1 MSILTKYQ
9 KDALEYKKHI
19 SLTANAG
26 SGKTTVLSKRF
37 VEILVKEKVSLNNI
51 VAITFTE
58 KAASELY
65 SKIAKELD
73 ERIEKEDS
81 QLKYKIESIRRNLVS
96 AKISTIHSFCID
108 ILKDY
113 APEAGIDANFSPIDA
128 RTSEELL
135 ELSIEEIINKRIR
148 DEQTSADLKYLLRIF
163 GTKASL
169 IKKTKELF
177 HKRKTTQ
184 KIIETIYDKD
194 EEQIEKFFEKKFTE
208 DFTLLFSSKIKE
220 LIENIETINSLVE
233 AGKPNES
240 QVHIKMLLNEIKA
253 KSDILQQYRMLS
265 EIKESLLTSSGTVK
279 KRGYSD
285 KKIQEEN
292 IELIENIQNTFE
304 EMKQIVIDENYQLLN
319 KDLAKFGITLIDF
332 YKDVLK
338 RYTNKKTQKAYLDFE
353 DILLYAQKLI
363 TNPEV
368 QNALSEKYKYIMV
381 DEYQDTNEIQYNI
394 FMPILKNLNTGN
406 LFVVGDEKQSI
417 YMFREAEVEIFR
429 KTKEEIEQAESSE
442 SILELPHS
450 FRLAPNIALFT
461 NVLFNKLFQN
471 ANPLF
476 NEVEY
481 SNLVCAYTKEAKGE
495 VEFLLTDEE
504 ESEESCLV
512 ANRIVELVK
521 EEDNNFSFSDIAILC
536 RKRKDFTELEKE
548 FSKHNI
554 PYSIVG
560 GKGFYQQQ
568 LIYDIYNYLSFLINP
583 SNDLALANI
592 LRAPYYSLSDV
603 QLMEISLSAGRTYFE
618 KLKNYTEQRPELI
631 WIIELLKKH
640 ISISD
645 KTEINNLI
653 RKIKV
658 ETGYWSYIAAKQDA
672 EQEIANLKKIIQR
685 SISLTAQGFHSLY
698 DFILYLKDAIENTED
713 EGQAEI
719 NNNTDSVKIMT
730 IHQSKGLEFPVVV
743 LYHTNQKGKD
753 DSLSAK
759 EVKIDK
765 EYGILAKLPL
775 KNNFA
780 EDYAQA
786 PIIGL
791 YNYKSSK
798 KNIAELK
805 RLLYVAITRA
815 EEHLIV
821 SLSHKKNKFIK
832 NSFAALITNALN
844 FNFEEDEIIL
854 SESLTY
860 MKLVDDIYQNEN
872 VNEKMTAKVISGI
885 DYKEV
890 EIINEK
896 NENINYEILLDKIEP
911 AEKNEIVSASKVSL
925 FLQCPRKY
933 QLTYEL
939 GYFEVVKQ
947 YKDVSR
953 KDYETERDDFNDK
966 ENLDEINIAAN
977 IGGKIIHSVMEK
989 NVSYKNLE
997 TEVSRLIEHENELQ
1011 NRAKADKENIKNEIV
1026 KLLNH
1031 FYSTKVYAE
1040 LQNYTNYY
1048 NELEIYISKNDYFL
1062 YGIIDKLII
1071 EKNKLI
1077 IVDYKTDKLD
1087 STNFEIKKE
1096 SYFNQLMFYAYLLK
1110 EQYPKV
1116 ENFELW
1122 LVFVRGNE
1130 NKNVKKITRKDIEN
1144 FGETINSCV
1153 QDIRAKKF
1161 DKKTKGC
1168 EHCQYLLLDEC
1179 N

>member
-37 VEILVKEKVSLNNI
+37 VEILVNEKISLNNI

-73 ERIEKEDS
+73 SRIESAEGRNI
-81 QLKYKIESIRRNLVS
+81 YKLEILRRNLVS

-135 ELSIEEIINKRIR
+135 ELSIEEAINKKIR
-148 DEQTSADLKYLLRIF
+148 DEETAADLKYLLRIF
-163 GTKASL
+163 GTKSTL
-169 IKKTKELF
+169 IKKVKELF

-184 KIIETIYDKD
+184 KIIDTIYNND
-194 EEQIEKFFEKKFTE
+194 EHQIEEFFEIKFRN
-208 DFTLLFSSKIKE
+208 DFTLLFQDMIRD
-220 LIENIETINSLVE
+220 LIGDIEKINSLPDSN
-233 AGKPNES
+233 KINET
-240 QVHIKMLLNEIKA
+240 QVHINMLLNEV
-253 KSDILQQYRMLS
+253 KSKNDLLQQYQLLG
-265 EIKESLLTSSGTVK
+265 EIKEAMLTNKGTIK
-279 KRGYSD
+279 KRGYLSGKLYD
-285 KKIQEEN
+285 ENYEVIYKIE
-292 IELIENIQNTFE
+292 NTFE
-304 EMKQIVIDENYQLLN
+304 ELKQITIDENYKLLN
-319 KDLAKFGITLIDF
+319 KELAKFGLTLIDF
-332 YKDVLK
+332 YKEVFTG
-338 RYTNKKTQKAYLDFE
+338 YTNKKTQKAYLDFE
-353 DILLYAQKLI
+353 DILLYTQKLL
-363 TNPEV
+363 NNAEV

-394 FMPILKNLNTGN
+394 FMPILKNLQTGN

-429 KTKEEIEQAESSE
+429 KTKKEIELVESE
-442 SILELPHS
+442 QSILELPHS

-461 NVLFNKLFQN
+461 NVLFNKLFEN
-471 ANPLF
+471 ANPVF

-481 SNLVCAYTKEAKGE
+481 RNLVCAYTKEKKGE
-495 VEFLLTDEE
+495 VEFLITDENETE
-504 ESEESCLV
+504 ESTIV
-512 ANRIVELVK
+512 ANRIVEIVN
-521 EEDNNFSFSDIAILC
+521 DNQNNFSFGDFAILC
-536 RKRKDFTELEKE
+536 RKRKDFTILEAE
-548 FSKHNI
+548 FSKRKI
-554 PYSIVG
+554 PFSIVG

-568 LIYDIYNYLSFLINP
+568 LIYDIYNYLSFLVNP
-583 SNDLALANI
+583 GNDLALANI

-603 QLMEISLSAGRTYFE
+603 QLMEIALCEGKTYFL
-618 KLKNYTEQRPELI
+618 KFKNYLKENPSLQKYL
-631 WIIELLKKH
+631 ELLETH
-640 ISISD
+640 IEISG

-653 RKIKV
+653 RTIKV
-658 ETGYWSYIAAKQDA
+658 ETGYWAYIANKQDA
-672 EQEIANLKKIIQR
+672 EQEIANLNKIIQR

-698 DFILYLKDAIENTED
+698 DFILYLKDAIENTDD

-780 EDYAQA
+780 EDYVQA
-786 PIIGL
+786 PVIGL
-791 YNYKSSK
+791 YNYKAAK

-815 EEHLIV
+815 EKHLII
-821 SLSHKKNKFIK
+821 SLSHRNKKYQK
-832 NSFAALITNALN
+832 NSFAYFIVEALGLDIEQ
-844 FNFEEDEIIL
+844 EEIKL
-854 SESLTY
+854 SDSLTY
-860 MKLVDDIYQNEN
+860 MKLINDTYVNETIKEELSAKLISDVNEIETLSSTNKEQNE
-872 VNEKMTAKVISGI
+872 E
-885 DYKEV
+885 
-890 EIINEK
+890 
-896 NENINYEILLDKIEP
+896 YEILLDEIFA
-911 AEKNEIVSASKVSL
+911 AEKNEIVSASKIAL

-947 YKDVSR
+947 YKDVSG
-953 KDYETERDDFNDK
+953 RDDFNDK
-966 ENLDEINIAAN
+966 ENIDEVNIGAN
-977 IGGKIIHSVMEK
+977 IGGKIVHSVMEK
-989 NVSYKNLE
+989 NIAAENLNK
-997 TEVSRLIEHENELQ
+997 EVDRLIEQENELQ
-1011 NRAKADKENIKNEIV
+1011 NIDDNYKQNLKEDILI
-1026 KLLNH
+1026 LLNH
-1031 FYSTKVYAE
+1031 FYQTEVYAE
-1040 LQNYTNYY
+1040 LQGYSDYE
-1048 NELEIYISKNDYFL
+1048 NELEIYIGKNDYFL

-1071 EKNKLI
+1071 DEEKII
-1077 IVDYKTDKLD
+1077 IVDYKTDKID
-1087 STNFEIKKE
+1087 SQNMDIKKE

-1110 EQYPKV
+1110 DKYPNIK
-1116 ENFELW
+1116 EFELW
-1122 LVFVRGNE
+1122 LVFIRGDN
-1130 NKNVKKITRKDIEN
+1130 NKNVKVVSKKEIEL
-1144 FGETINSCV
+1144 FGSTIDQCV
-1153 QDIRAKKF
+1153 HDIRIKKF

-1168 EHCQYLLLDEC
+1168 EHCQYLLLNEC
-1179 N
+1179 R

>member
-9 KDALEYKKHI
+9 EDALEYKKHI

-37 VEILVKEKVSLNNI
+37 VEILINEKISLGNI

-73 ERIEKEDS
+73 TRIENSESD
-81 QLKYKIESIRRNLVS
+81 KIYRLETIRRNLVS

-135 ELSIEEIINKRIR
+135 EQSIEEIINKKIR
-148 DEQTSADLKYLLRIF
+148 NEETAASLKYLLRIF
-163 GTKASL
+163 GTKSTL
-169 IKKTKELF
+169 IKKVKELF
-177 HKRKTTQ
+177 YKRKTTQ
-184 KIIETIYDKD
+184 KIIETIYNSDKK
-194 EEQIEKFFEKKFTE
+194 QIEEFFATKFKN
-208 DFTLLFSSKIKE
+208 DFALLFADTIKE
-220 LIENIETINSLVE
+220 TISNVGKINSLIDT
-233 AGKPNES
+233 AKSNEI
-240 QVHIKMLLNEIKA
+240 QIHVNMLLNEIRA
-253 KSDILQQYRMLS
+253 KTDLLQQYRLLT
-265 EIKESLLTSSGTVK
+265 EIKDYILTSNLTVK
-279 KRGYSD
+279 KRGYLSGKLYD
-285 KKIQEEN
+285 EN
-292 IELIENIQNTFE
+292 IEIIKDIENAFGELQQITF
-304 EMKQIVIDENYQLLN
+304 DENYELLN
-319 KDLAKFGITLIDF
+319 QELAKFGLTLIDF
-332 YKDVLK
+332 YKEVLK
-338 RYTNKKTQKAYLDFE
+338 QYTDKKTQKAYLDFE
-353 DILLYAQKLI
+353 DILLYAQKLL
-363 TNPEV
+363 TNKEV

-394 FMPILKNLNTGN
+394 FMPILKNLQTGN

-429 KTKEEIEQAESSE
+429 KTKEEIEQVESKQ

-461 NVLFNKLFQN
+461 NILFNKLFEN
-471 ANPLF
+471 ANPIF

-481 SNLVCAYTKEAKGE
+481 RNLVCAYTKEAKGE
-495 VEFLLTDEE
+495 IEFLITDEE
-504 ESEESCLV
+504 ENEENQIV
-512 ANRIVELVK
+512 ANRIIELVNSK
-521 EEDNNFSFSDIAILC
+521 NNNFSFGNIAILC
-536 RKRKDFTELEKE
+536 RKRKDFTELETE
-548 FSKHNI
+548 FTKRNI
-554 PYSIVG
+554 PFSIVG

-603 QLMEISLSAGRTYFE
+603 QLTEIALSEGETYFE
-618 KLKNYTEQRPELI
+618 KYKNYVKQHP
-631 WIIELLKKH
+631 LLNNHLRLLEKH
-640 ISISD
+640 IEISG

-653 RKIKV
+653 RAIKV
-658 ETGYWSYIAAKQDA
+658 ETGYWTYIASKQDA
-672 EQEIANLKKIIQR
+672 EQQIANLNKIIQR
-685 SISLTAQGFHSLY
+685 SINITAQGFHSLY
-698 DFILYLKDAIENTED
+698 DFILYLKDAIENTDD

-765 EYGILAKLPL
+765 EYGVLAKLPF

-780 EDYAQA
+780 DDYVQA

-791 YNYKSSK
+791 YNYKAAK

-815 EEHLIV
+815 EEHLII
-821 SLSHKKNKFIK
+821 SLSHKKYKYQK
-832 NSFAALITNALN
+832 KSFASFITEALELDIEQ
-844 FNFEEDEIIL
+844 EELKL
-854 SESLTY
+854 SDSLTY
-860 MKLVDDIYQNEN
+860 MKLQDDTYKNET
-872 VNEKMTAKVISGI
+872 VNETITIQLISN
-885 DYKEV
+885 V
-890 EIINEK
+890 QQQEIVKLNEEKK
-896 NENINYEILLDKIEP
+896 NETYEILLDEIY
-911 AEKNEIVSASKVSL
+911 ATEKNEIVSASKIAL

-947 YKDVSR
+947 YKDVSG
-953 KDYETERDDFNDK
+953 RDDFNDK
-966 ENLDEINIAAN
+966 ENLDEINIGAN

-989 NVSYKNLE
+989 NIASENL
-997 TEVSRLIEHENELQ
+997 TEQVSRLIEHENELQ
-1011 NRAKADKENIKNEIV
+1011 NIDDNFKQNLKDDILI
-1026 KLLNH
+1026 LLNH
-1031 FYSTKVYAE
+1031 FYTTEVFQE
-1040 LQNYTNYY
+1040 LKSYPKYE
-1048 NELEIYISKNDYFL
+1048 NELEIYISKNDYYL

-1071 EKNKLI
+1071 DEDRII

-1087 STNFEIKKE
+1087 SKNFDIKKE
-1096 SYFNQLMFYAYLLK
+1096 SYFNQLLFYAYLLK
-1110 EQYPKV
+1110 DNYPEAK
-1116 ENFELW
+1116 EFELW
-1122 LVFVRGNE
+1122 LVFVRGDN
-1130 NKNVKKITRKDIEN
+1130 NKNVKVVSKKEIEE
-1144 FGETINSCV
+1144 FGNIINQCV
-1153 QDIRAKKF
+1153 QDIRNKKF

-1179 N
+1179 RS